1 MARTMRMNLENQ
13 ISFDDIIFLTE
24 SEAPPTAKPAK
35 RTKAA
40 KQKKKRPEQS
50 LTGDTGLPQ
59 EELLSANASD
69 INLTGLDAYIHSIA
83 NIPILTDEEESKI
96 NITLLSSSNQD
107 EIKRAK
113 TRLIEGNLRKI
124 ISVAAGF
131 NKKLQMPILDL
142 IQEGNLGLMRAA
154 EKYDPTKNVK
164 FFTYA
169 MHWVRRAM
177 LRAADDQAR
186 TIRIPSNALSEVRR
200 IQYVKQK
207 IFGERFGQVG
217 ENELNELAA
226 QELGTTADKVVELE
240 KAMASPISLQ
250 TTPSEEDDAPLESI
264 VTDENALSVEDT
276 VVEHMISERIEQML
290 EKLDEREKY
299 IIVERYGLRDN
310 GAKRL
315 LEDIGHDLGL
325 TRERV
330 RQLEAQAI
338 IKMRKSTAAAE
349 LKDLIPGA

>member
-13 ISFDDIIFLTE
+13 ISFDDIVFLTE

-40 KQKKKRPEQS
+40 KQKKKSPEQS

-69 INLTGLDAYIHSIA
+69 ITLTGLDAYIHSIA
-83 NIPILTDEEESKI
+83 NIPILTDEEESEI
-96 NITLLSSSNQD
+96 NVTLLSSND
-107 EIKRAK
+107 PEEIKHAK
-113 TRLIEGNLRKI
+113 TRLVEGNLRAV
-124 ISVAAGF
+124 ISVAAGL
-131 NKKLQMPILDL
+131 KKLQMPILDL

-154 EKYDPTKNVK
+154 EKYDPNKNVK

-169 MHWVRRAM
+169 MWWVKRAM
-177 LRAADDQAR
+177 LRAADDQSR
-186 TIRIPSNALSEVRR
+186 TIRVPANALSEARQIR
-200 IQYVKQK
+200 YVKQQ
-207 IFGERFGQVG
+207 IFSKRFGQVG

-226 QELGTTADKVVELE
+226 QELGTTADKIADLE
-240 KAMASPISLQ
+240 KAISSPISLQ
-250 TTPSEEDDAPLESI
+250 TTPSEEDEAPLECI
-264 VTDENALSVEDT
+264 VADEDAPSVEDT
-276 VVEHMISERIEQML
+276 VVEHMVSERIEQML
-290 EKLDEREKY
+290 EKLDERERY
-299 IIVERYGLRDN
+299 IIIERFGLR
-310 GAKRL
+310 GRGSKRL

-349 LKDLIPGA
+349 LKDLIPDA